1 MSDVYVAVYTIYKN
15 SESIGKQCLLGAY
28 SDANRAME
36 ACASIFDEEVKW
48 TVADGFFGVF
58 IGADIKITK
67 TAWALEGDWDTVACN
82 VFREDIDKAARR
94 PMTEAEIRRSLDEL
108 TEEYGRAVDEYES
121 EAHE

>member
-1 MSDVYVAVYTIYKN
+1 MSDVYVAVYTVYKKG
-15 SESIGKQCLLGAY
+15 ESIGKQCLLGAY
-28 SDANRAME
+28 SDADRAME

-82 VFREDIDKAARR
+82 VFKEDIDKAARR
-94 PMTEAEIRRSLDEL
+94 PMTKAEATLMLYDIA
-108 TEEYGRAVDEYES
+108 EEYGRAVDEYES
-121 EAHE
+121 GAQE